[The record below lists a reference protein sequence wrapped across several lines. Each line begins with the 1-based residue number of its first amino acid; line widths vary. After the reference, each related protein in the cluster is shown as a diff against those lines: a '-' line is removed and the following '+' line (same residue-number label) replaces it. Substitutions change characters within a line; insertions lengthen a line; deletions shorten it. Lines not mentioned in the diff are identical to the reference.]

1 MKARTLIGIMLS
13 LVLVYSS
20 FAFTNSTVDQVKAK
34 IDAGEDILLLDVRE
48 PQEYREG
55 HIRGAINL
63 PWNSGVLRE
72 KYASLPKDK
81 PIIVICRSG
90 GRSAA
95 ASAFLEEQGYDQI
108 LNMIGGMNAW
118 EYDTITGEEPGSEEC
133 AEGPCLV
140 TSSWGSLKAS
150 FQIE

>member
-1 MKARTLIGIMLS
+1 MKARALIGIMLS
-13 LVLVYSS
+13 LILVYSS

-55 HIRGAINL
+55 HIQGAINL

-108 LNMIGGMNAW
+108 LNMVGGMNAW
-118 EYDTITGEEPGSEEC
+118 GYDTVTGEEQGPEEC
-133 AEGPCLV
+133 LEGPCLV
-140 TSSWGSLKAS
+140 TSSWGNLKAS